1 MPLLV
6 DFDLACKL
14 QMSHVFCKVSGGFT
28 KISQV
33 KMNSG
38 GGGGVGW
45 WVLRYIQLQV
55 CENGAS
61 E

>member
-1 MPLLV
+1 MPLLL

-33 KMNSG
+33 KMNWG
-38 GGGGVGW
+38 GGGGLVGT
-45 WVLRYIQLQV
+45 QV
-55 CENGAS
+55 YSVAGW
-61 E
+61 